1 MLGNFGNVANG
12 KMLPVPIPITNEKS
26 GGMKKKIIL
35 VLLAV
40 AAGMVATVVGVHV
53 ERIDYVVCDGVL
65 HIETNQYWGMKKSSW
80 ECPIKDITNVRP
92 VSRSSGRKTLTL
104 LVGDSPYGEIKL
116 GKYRITKELEKC
128 FSPGYQGER
137 VEVSEYPH
145 RTILPL
151 LLFGIAVIA
160 YREIRNVVRKEKRDE
175 ANL

>member
-1 MLGNFGNVANG
+1 
-12 KMLPVPIPITNEKS
+12 
-26 GGMKKKIIL
+26 MKPFARIIF
-35 VLLAV
+35 VLLAAV
-40 AAGMVATVVGVHV
+40 AGMVTVVVGVHV

-65 HIETNQYWGMKKSSW
+65 HIETNHYWGMKKSSW
-80 ECPIKDITNVRP
+80 ECPIKNITNVRP
-92 VSRSSGRKTLTL
+92 VSRSSGGKIGMASTL

-137 VEVSEYPH
+137 VEVSEFPH

-160 YREIRNVVRKEKRDE
+160 YREIWGIMRKEKQDE
-175 ANL
+175 ARL

>member
-1 MLGNFGNVANG
+1 
-12 KMLPVPIPITNEKS
+12 
-26 GGMKKKIIL
+26 MKPFARIIF

-40 AAGMVATVVGVHV
+40 MAGMVAAVVGVHV

-65 HIETNQYWGMKKSSW
+65 HIEMNQYWGMKKSSW
-80 ECPIKDITNVRP
+80 DCPIKDITNVRP
-92 VSRSSGRKTLTL
+92 VSRSCGRQTLTL

-137 VEVSEYPH
+137 VEVSEFPH

-160 YREIRNVVRKEKRDE
+160 YRELRGIMRKEKRDE

>member
-1 MLGNFGNVANG
+1 
-12 KMLPVPIPITNEKS
+12 
-26 GGMKKKIIL
+26 MKPFARIIF

-40 AAGMVATVVGVHV
+40 VAGMVATVVGVHV

-92 VSRSSGRKTLTL
+92 VSRSSGRKIAWASTL

-128 FSPGYQGER
+128 FLPGYQGER

-145 RTILPL
+145 RTILPF
-151 LLFGIAVIA
+151 LFLGIAIVA
-160 YREIRNVVRKEKRDE
+160 YREIREIMQMRNKR
-175 ANL
+175 

>member
-1 MLGNFGNVANG
+1 
-12 KMLPVPIPITNEKS
+12 
-26 GGMKKKIIL
+26 MKKKIIL

-40 AAGMVATVVGVHV
+40 AAGMVAAVVGVHV

-65 HIETNQYWGMKKSSW
+65 HIEMNQYWRMKKSSW
-80 ECPIKDITNVRP
+80 DCPIKDITNVR
-92 VSRSSGRKTLTL
+92 RLSGRITL

-116 GKYRITKELEKC
+116 GKYSVTKELERC

-160 YREIRNVVRKEKRDE
+160 YREIREIMQMRNKR
-175 ANL
+175 

>member
-1 MLGNFGNVANG
+1 
-12 KMLPVPIPITNEKS
+12 
-26 GGMKKKIIL
+26 MKPFARIIF

-40 AAGMVATVVGVHV
+40 VAGMVATVVGVHV

-65 HIETNQYWGMKKSSW
+65 HIETNQYWGMKKLSW
-80 ECPIKDITNVRP
+80 ECPIKDITNVRTK
-92 VSRSSGRKTLTL
+92 SRLMGGGLRKMLAL

-128 FSPGYQGER
+128 FLPGYQGER

-160 YREIRNVVRKEKRDE
+160 YRELRGIMRKETRDE
-175 ANL
+175 AKL

>member
-1 MLGNFGNVANG
+1 
-12 KMLPVPIPITNEKS
+12 MLPTTFAKATAVKMWKCCQWPIPITNERS

-40 AAGMVATVVGVHV
+40 AAGMVAAVVGVHV

-65 HIETNQYWGMKKSSW
+65 HIEMNQYWGLKKSSW
-80 ECPIKDITNVRP
+80 DCPIKDITNVR
-92 VSRSSGRKTLTL
+92 RSSGRITL

-116 GKYRITKELEKC
+116 GKYSVTKELEKC
-128 FSPGYQGER
+128 FLPGYQGER

-151 LLFGIAVIA
+151 LLFCIAVIA
-160 YREIRNVVRKEKRDE
+160 YREIRVIM
-175 ANL
+175 